1 MSNKNS
7 KKIIVSA
14 IIFAI
19 LTILMVISY
28 ILFKDLNNQLC
39 SDISSFTLEGS
50 LLGKNDDVI
59 SKANLY
65 YNLAVASKY
74 IGFCSFGILI
84 ILFVYSIFK
93 KQKR

>member
-59 SKANLY
+59 SKANL
-65 YNLAVASKY
+65 
-74 IGFCSFGILI
+74 F
-84 ILFVYSIFK
+84 
-93 KQKR
+93 